1 MDSRPK
7 SQLRHEVKFLVT
19 YRQQVALLEEL
30 RPHLQPDAYG
40 DAAGRYLV
48 TSLYYD
54 TPDRKAYWDKVNG
67 YSLRRKVRAR
77 VYGDQPVLP
86 ATPAYLEIK
95 ERVGVRMAKRRLRLS
110 YADAVDFETYVA
122 EAEASSPLTQAPP
135 ADEQRTDEQRTDEQ
149 RTTDELHYLFAALR
163 LQPTCVISYQRA
175 AWGGHAY
182 YPDLRVTFDTNL
194 RCRIDNL
201 SFLSADQGSI
211 HTLLPPGWAIL
222 EIKVNQS
229 MPFWLGEILSR
240 HGCTPRRVSKY
251 CASLERCAAIRQR
264 QHILLG

>member
-1 MDSRPK
+1 MESRPK

-19 YRQQVALLEEL
+19 HSQQVALLEEL

-54 TPDRKAYWDKVNG
+54 TPDHKAYWDKVNG
-67 YSLRRKVRAR
+67 YSFRRKVRAR
-77 VYGDQPVLP
+77 VYGDQPMLP

-110 YADAVDFETYVA
+110 YADAVDFETYAV
-122 EAEASSPLTQAPP
+122 ESASSLAQTPP
-135 ADEQRTDEQRTDEQ
+135 AQTPPTDEQRTI
-149 RTTDELHYLFAALR
+149 DELHYLFAALR

-182 YPDLRVTFDTNL
+182 YPDLRITFDTNV

-222 EIKVNQS
+222 EIKVNQT
-229 MPFWLGEILSR
+229 MPFWLGELLSR

-251 CASLERCAAIRQR
+251 CASLERCVAIRQR
-264 QHILLG
+264 QHVLLG